1 MAKRK
6 ISGIINATE
15 HPMNLETPWN
25 QKQPDGTYHAYAGD
39 DIEAFLKKELSNRTP
54 TEELVSGET
63 KPPTSGT
70 VFDAM
75 VGTVT
80 DVDVQD
86 SEDGTQYVMTVKQK
100 DNQGGE
106 SSKEVR
112 FSKYTDDDKVVVNID
127 LTDSGGAG
135 LPASQ
140 YLALGS
146 GFVVKYSVG
155 VGTAGGGTVDGYS
168 DLKARVIVKRGS
180 TVISEFRD
188 AEFVGVTAGQSYTFD
203 ASPYLQDATAY
214 TVQVEAQATYQGGT
228 LMKTATAKVTMVAME
243 LSTTYSVGNGLA
255 DGGYKNDV
263 NIPFTAKGTSGEKN
277 IYYRINGGQAF
288 TLGLSAGSGV
298 QQKNV
303 TVPLSQMQD
312 GTNVVEAYALHEN
325 SGVTS
330 EVHYLTLLKAGAGVT
345 AYVGMMFS
353 HRASGFQRDWKH
365 PELEAEQFTAWDFT
379 YAGYERDA
387 YTARVKVMNG
397 DSIVKEDLLQR
408 GETGSYGRTNVNV
421 EPLDYRVS
429 CGDAV
434 LEVKVN
440 TTSHPDIEATLAPD
454 AVCTFDAF
462 GRSNTENNPASW
474 VSGDKRM
481 EFRDVLWSV
490 NEYGAGSGWHKDRLL
505 LSGGAGMTLTTDGGY
520 RPFNEAEK
528 PEGLP
533 YAMWA

>member
-54 TEELVSGET
+54 TEELVSDET

-203 ASPYLQDATAY
+203 ASPYLKDATAY
-214 TVQVEAQATYQGGT
+214 TVQVEAQATYQDGT
-228 LMKTATAKVTMVAME
+228 LMKTATAKVTMRSE
-243 LSTTYSVGNGLA
+243 ERRVG
-255 DGGYKNDV
+255 
-263 NIPFTAKGTSGEKN
+263 
-277 IYYRINGGQAF
+277 
-288 TLGLSAGSGV
+288 
-298 QQKNV
+298 
-303 TVPLSQMQD
+303 
-312 GTNVVEAYALHEN
+312 
-325 SGVTS
+325 
-330 EVHYLTLLKAGAGVT
+330 
-345 AYVGMMFS
+345 
-353 HRASGFQRDWKH
+353 
-365 PELEAEQFTAWDFT
+365 
-379 YAGYERDA
+379 
-387 YTARVKVMNG
+387 
-397 DSIVKEDLLQR
+397 KE
-408 GETGSYGRTNVNV
+408 
-421 EPLDYRVS
+421 
-429 CGDAV
+429 C
-434 LEVKVN
+434 
-440 TTSHPDIEATLAPD
+440 
-454 AVCTFDAF
+454 
-462 GRSNTENNPASW
+462 RS
-474 VSGDKRM
+474 R
-481 EFRDVLWSV
+481 WS
-490 NEYGAGSGWHKDRLL
+490 
-505 LSGGAGMTLTTDGGY
+505 
-520 RPFNEAEK
+520 
-528 PEGLP
+528 P
-533 YAMWA
+533 YH

>member
-188 AEFVGVTAGQSYTFD
+188 AEFVGVTAGQNRAPLPRF
-203 ASPYLQDATAY
+203 ALPEGWHLEKKLLCG
-214 TVQVEAQATYQGGT
+214 TVV
-228 LMKTATAKVTMVAME
+228 V
-243 LSTTYSVGNGLA
+243 LSLRFS
-255 DGGYKNDV
+255 K
-263 NIPFTAKGTSGEKN
+263 
-277 IYYRINGGQAF
+277 
-288 TLGLSAGSGV
+288 
-298 QQKNV
+298 
-303 TVPLSQMQD
+303 
-312 GTNVVEAYALHEN
+312 ALI
-325 SGVTS
+325 S
-330 EVHYLTLLKAGAGVT
+330 EVSFYG
-345 AYVGMMFS
+345 
-353 HRASGFQRDWKH
+353 RD
-365 PELEAEQFTAWDFT
+365 E
-379 YAGYERDA
+379 
-387 YTARVKVMNG
+387 
-397 DSIVKEDLLQR
+397 
-408 GETGSYGRTNVNV
+408 ETGLDVRVRPDYFNV
-421 EPLDYRVS
+421 EENIGVN
-429 CGDAV
+429 AV
-434 LEVKVN
+434 ISFK
-440 TTSHPDIEATLAPD
+440 TTRADDLGKFYYLHWTYL
-454 AVCTFDAF
+454 
-462 GRSNTENNPASW
+462 
-474 VSGDKRM
+474 
-481 EFRDVLWSV
+481 
-490 NEYGAGSGWHKDRLL
+490 
-505 LSGGAGMTLTTDGGY
+505 LTTHI
-520 RPFNEAEK
+520 
-528 PEGLP
+528 
-533 YAMWA
+533 